1 METFLGSKAR
11 RILAVDIIILS
22 FCILFIAAGISVTG
36 TDIKN
41 GDDALWADFVLLALF
56 IWPTV
61 NICIKRYKS
70 GRAKKYAFVI
80 SQNQDNVMNIA
91 ELRQGLSVSMGKV
104 IPEPTIEKEITSF
117 LAKGYLCGISY
128 DIASKNIIIQIMR
141 TSQPIAGVTVVCPS
155 CGTVNSLIQGDVFQ
169 SGQLLK
175 CQACGNPLKG

>member
-1 METFLGSKAR
+1 METFLGSKSR
-11 RILAVDIIILS
+11 RNLAVDIIILS
-22 FCILFIAAGISVTG
+22 VCILFIAAGISVTG
-36 TDIKN
+36 TDIKK
-41 GDDALWADFVLLALF
+41 GDDGLWADFVLDALF
-56 IWPTV
+56 LWPVV

-80 SQNQDNVMNIA
+80 SQNRDNVMNIA

-104 IPEPTIEKEITSF
+104 IPEPAIEKEIISL

-141 TSQPIAGVTVVCPS
+141 TSQPIEGQSVVCPS
-155 CGTVNSLIQGDVFQ
+155 CGTVNTLINGDVFQ
-169 SGQLLK
+169 AGQFVR